1 MVGERVGEAIVGRGI
16 TTQVVT
22 HVEVVPSVVVVVHIV
37 TVVGSW
43 VVVGVGVVRFGMV
56 VGAVVERF
64 RVVDRRWG
72 AVVDHV
78 VDRRKDVRLVV
89 AVAMTCGAKTNWAR
103 TKAEGCWS
111 SWTWANRARTN
122 NRTRANRTR
131 SSCNRTNWPK
141 APLTKTSRTKSSKSI
156 RSKAGWSSEEAI
168 SGMVR
173 WRWGVVRN
181 VGGRGVV
188 DRDVVTMVT
197 MVTVVSMVTMAKV
210 PKGPRG

>member
-1 MVGERVGEAIVGRGI
+1 MVGERVGEAVVGRGI

-22 HVEVVPSVVVVVHIV
+22 HVEVVPSVVVVVHLV
-37 TVVGSW
+37 TVVGCW
-43 VVVGVGVVRFGMV
+43 VVVGVRVVRFGMV

-64 RVVDRRWG
+64 RVVDGRWR

-89 AVAMTCGAKTNWAR
+89 AVAMTNWAR

-111 SWTWANRARTN
+111 SWTWTNRARTN
-122 NRTRANRTR
+122 NRTRANRAR

-156 RSKAGWSSEEAI
+156 RSKAGWTSEEAI

-173 WRWGVVRN
+173 WRWCVVRN
-181 VGGRGVV
+181 VV
-188 DRDVVTMVT
+188 DRDVVTM
-197 MVTVVSMVTMAKV
+197 VSMVTMAKV
-210 PKGPRG
+210 PKGPGG